1 MRIMPKRSVLIAAAT
16 VLLLQTPFTTA
27 HAHHSFA
34 KYDIENSIEITGKL
48 TKFAFMQPH
57 INLVLEVASE
67 NGEKEFWLIESMS
80 PRRWRSLGLDEN
92 FVAVG
97 DEITILGWPS
107 RNDEN
112 SMALGTIT
120 GDKGRMVVRERIRQR
135 RANDA
140 TADNNT
146 GQNKED
152 RMRNRNRGR
161 K

>member
-1 MRIMPKRSVLIAAAT
+1 
-16 VLLLQTPFTTA
+16 
-27 HAHHSFA
+27 
-34 KYDIENSIEITGKL
+34 
-48 TKFAFMQPH
+48 MQPH

-67 NGEKEFWLIESMS
+67 NGVKEFWLIESMS

-107 RNDEN
+107 RNDGN

-140 TADNNT
+140 AADNNT

-152 RMRNRNRGR
+152 RMRNHNRGR